1 MSAEDRE
8 TPPFPVLYYPLHSG
22 SPAAPPHARHY
33 RTDYPASPVPPP
45 DAAAMPPPLGDDDS
59 CLLTPLI
66 PAAPPLPPPRATA
79 RLHPLP
85 LLVGALFATYHH
97 LLVAP
102 APSYYQ
108 SLFLSLGSNDTA
120 AAHLRALTVR
130 PHLAG
135 TEANALAAD
144 HVVSTLSSLSFP
156 TRVTPYEVLLSYP
169 VRRSLSLSAP
179 GRDATAFALV
189 QDTYPGD
196 PYAAASAEVVPTF
209 LAYAASGSA
218 AAEVVYANYGRTED
232 YAYLASRGVNVTGKV
247 ALARYGKV
255 YRGDIVKNARDA
267 GAAAAVIF
275 TDPKDYTPGKAFPD
289 GPWMPPTGVQVGS
302 TFKGVGDPTTPMW
315 ASSEGCER
323 VSVAEAMS
331 TDDMPGIP
339 ALPVSGRDGEEILRL
354 VGGDVAP
361 EDWQGGDGAP
371 VYRLGPGPAVLNLTY
386 TGNETIATIQ
396 NVISVIEGKEE
407 PDRYV
412 ILGNHRDAWT
422 FGAADPNSGTAALLE
437 LAQRLSKLQNKGWR
451 PRRTI
456 ILCNWDAEEYGL
468 IGSTE
473 WVEENRAMLTSR
485 TVAYLNV
492 DVGVSGSGVD
502 ASATPQLDELLK
514 QASKKVQNPDNGTE
528 SLYDLWIASDS
539 SLIGRLGGGGSDY
552 SAFVQH
558 IGIPSVDMAIGS
570 GYAVYHSLYDD
581 FIWMEKYGDPM
592 FRRHVAVASIWGLV
606 ALRLSDEEILPFNY
620 SSYATELENGAVDIN
635 KRVLGMPVSLSPLHR
650 SIKQFNRAVLKV
662 DSELQALQTWKFWS
676 PWRNNPLRARDLN
689 DRLMM
694 TERAFTEREGLS
706 GRPWYKHMIYGPSL
720 YNDYGAEVYPGA
732 DDAIQTAKKTN
743 TSESWQSVQHEIHR
757 IARVISQAALVLSG
771 GLT

>member
-1 MSAEDRE
+1 
-8 TPPFPVLYYPLHSG
+8 
-22 SPAAPPHARHY
+22 
-33 RTDYPASPVPPP
+33 
-45 DAAAMPPPLGDDDS
+45 MPPPLGDDDS

-570 GYAVYHSLYDD
+570 
-581 FIWMEKYGDPM
+581 
-592 FRRHVAVASIWGLV
+592 VASIWGLV

>member
-1 MSAEDRE
+1 
-8 TPPFPVLYYPLHSG
+8 
-22 SPAAPPHARHY
+22 
-33 RTDYPASPVPPP
+33 
-45 DAAAMPPPLGDDDS
+45 
-59 CLLTPLI
+59 
-66 PAAPPLPPPRATA
+66 
-79 RLHPLP
+79 PLP
-85 LLVGALFATYHH
+85 LLVGALFATYYH

-169 VRRSLSLSAP
+169 VGRSLSLSAP

-218 AAEVVYANYGRTED
+218 AAEVVYANYGRRED

-323 VSVAEAMS
+323 VSVAKAMS
-331 TDDMPGIP
+331 THDMPGIP

-528 SLYDLWIASDS
+528 SLYDLWMASDS

-570 GYAVYHSLYDD
+570 VYHSLYDD
-581 FIWMEKYGDPM
+581 FTWMEKYGDPM

-676 PWRNNPLRARDLN
+676 PWRNNPLRVRDLN

-694 TERAFTEREGLS
+694 TERAFTEWEGLS
-706 GRPWYKHMIYGPSL
+706 GRP
-720 YNDYGAEVYPGA
+720 
-732 DDAIQTAKKTN
+732 
-743 TSESWQSVQHEIHR
+743 
-757 IARVISQAALVLSG
+757 
-771 GLT
+771 

>member
-1 MSAEDRE
+1 
-8 TPPFPVLYYPLHSG
+8 
-22 SPAAPPHARHY
+22 
-33 RTDYPASPVPPP
+33 
-45 DAAAMPPPLGDDDS
+45 MPPPLGDDDS

-66 PAAPPLPPPRATA
+66 SASPPPLPPRATA

-85 LLVGALFATYHH
+85 LLVGALFATYYH

-108 SLFLSLGSNDTA
+108 SLFLSLGCNDTA

-179 GRDATAFALV
+179 GHATTTFALV

-255 YRGDIVKNARDA
+255 YRGDIVINARDA

-275 TDPKDYTPGKAFPD
+275 TDAKDYTPGKAFPD
-289 GPWMPPTGVQVGS
+289 GPWMPATGVQVGS

-323 VSVAEAMS
+323 VSIAEAMA

-361 EDWQGGDGAP
+361 EDWQGGEGAP
-371 VYRLGPGPAVLNLTY
+371 VYHLGPGPAVLNLSY

-437 LAQRLSKLQNKGWR
+437 MLGCLVLELTRQPLLNLINCLSKR
-451 PRRTI
+451 VRR
-456 ILCNWDAEEYGL
+456 
-468 IGSTE
+468 
-473 WVEENRAMLTSR
+473 
-485 TVAYLNV
+485 
-492 DVGVSGSGVD
+492 
-502 ASATPQLDELLK
+502 
-514 QASKKVQNPDNGTE
+514 KVQNPDNGTE
-528 SLYDLWIASDS
+528 SLYDMWMASDN

-581 FIWMEKYGDPM
+581 FTWMEKYGDPM

-620 SSYATELENGAVDIN
+620 SSYVTELENGAVDIN
-635 KRVLGMPVSLSPLHR
+635 KRVLGMPVSLSPLHK
-650 SIKQFNRAVLKV
+650 SIKQLNRAVLKV

-676 PWRNNPLRARDLN
+676 PWRNDRLRVRDLN

-720 YNDYGAEVYPGA
+720 YNDYGAEVYPGV

>member
-1 MSAEDRE
+1 
-8 TPPFPVLYYPLHSG
+8 
-22 SPAAPPHARHY
+22 
-33 RTDYPASPVPPP
+33 
-45 DAAAMPPPLGDDDS
+45 MPPPLGDDDS

-514 QASKKVQNPDNGTE
+514 QASKK
-528 SLYDLWIASDS
+528 
-539 SLIGRLGGGGSDY
+539 IGRLGGGGSDY

>member
-1 MSAEDRE
+1 M
-8 TPPFPVLYYPLHSG
+8 
-22 SPAAPPHARHY
+22 APPH
-33 RTDYPASPVPPP
+33 VE
-45 DAAAMPPPLGDDDS
+45 DDPS
-59 CLLTPLI
+59 TRTPLI
-66 PAAPPLPPPRATA
+66 AAPPLPRREAA

-85 LLVGALFATYHH
+85 LLVAAAFATYYH

-102 APSYYQ
+102 APSYYH

-120 AAHLRALTVR
+120 AAHLRALTAR

-135 TEANALAAD
+135 TEANAVAAE
-144 HVVSTLSSLSFP
+144 HVVSTLSFLSFP
-156 TRVTPYEVLLSYP
+156 TRVTPYSVLLSYP
-169 VRRSLSLSAP
+169 AHRSLSLSAP
-179 GRDATAFALV
+179 GRATTAFALV
-189 QDTYPGD
+189 QDTYPDD
-196 PYAAASAEVVPTF
+196 PNAGVSAEVVPTF
-209 LAYAASGSA
+209 LAYSASGSA
-218 AAEVVYANYGRTED
+218 AAEAVYANYGRAED
-232 YAYLASRGVNVTGKV
+232 YTYLASRGVNVTGKV
-247 ALARYGKV
+247 AIARYGKV
-255 YRGDIVKNARDA
+255 YRGDKVINARVA
-267 GAAAAVIF
+267 GAAAAVIY
-275 TDPKDYTPGKAFPD
+275 TDFKDYTPGKTFPD

-323 VSVAEAMS
+323 VSIAEAMA

-339 ALPVSGRDGEEILRL
+339 ALPVSGRDGEEILQL
-354 VGGDVAP
+354 IGGDVAP
-361 EDWQGGDGAP
+361 EDWQGGEGAP

-386 TGNETIATIQ
+386 TGNETMATIQ
-396 NVISVIEGKEE
+396 NVIAVIEGKEE
-407 PDRYV
+407 PERYV

-473 WVEENRAMLTSR
+473 WVEENRAMLTSK

-492 DVGVSGSGVD
+492 DIGVCNSGVD

-514 QASKKVQNPDNGTE
+514 QASKQVPNPDNGTE
-528 SLYDLWIASDS
+528 SLYDMWMASDS
-539 SLIGRLGGGGSDY
+539 SLIGRLGGGSSDY

-558 IGIPSVDMAIGS
+558 IGIPSVDMSIGS
-570 GYAVYHSLYDD
+570 DYAVYHSLYDD
-581 FIWMEKYGDPM
+581 FTWMEKYGDPM
-592 FRRHVAVASIWGLV
+592 FRRHVAVASMWGLL

-620 SSYATELENGAVDIN
+620 SSYVAELEKGAVGIHE
-635 KRVLGMPVSLSPLHR
+635 RVLGMHVSLSPLHK
-650 SIKQFNRAVLKV
+650 SIKEFDRAVLKV
-662 DSELQALQTWKFWS
+662 NSELEVLQTRKFWS
-676 PWRNNPLRARDLN
+676 PWRNNPLKVRDLN

-720 YNDYGAEVYPGA
+720 YNDYGAEVYPGV

-757 IARVISQAALVLSG
+757 IARIISQAALVLSG
-771 GLT
+771 ELT

>member
-1 MSAEDRE
+1 
-8 TPPFPVLYYPLHSG
+8 
-22 SPAAPPHARHY
+22 
-33 RTDYPASPVPPP
+33 
-45 DAAAMPPPLGDDDS
+45 MPPPLGHDDS

-66 PAAPPLPPPRATA
+66 PATPPLPPRATA

-85 LLVGALFATYHH
+85 LLVGALFATYYH

-135 TEANALAAD
+135 TEANALAAE

-275 TDPKDYTPGKAFPD
+275 TDTKDYTPGKAFPD
-289 GPWMPPTGVQVGS
+289 GPWMPATGVQVGS

-315 ASSEGCER
+315 ASSGGCER
-323 VSVAEAMS
+323 VSIAEAMA

-354 VGGDVAP
+354 IGGDVAP
-361 EDWQGGDGAP
+361 EDWQGGEGAP

-437 LAQRLSKLQNKGWR
+437 
-451 PRRTI
+451 
-456 ILCNWDAEEYGL
+456 

-528 SLYDLWIASDS
+528 SLYDMWMASDS
-539 SLIGRLGGGGSDY
+539 SQIGRLGGGGSDY

-581 FIWMEKYGDPM
+581 FTWMEKYGDPM
-592 FRRHVAVASIWGLV
+592 FRRHVVVASIWGLV

-620 SSYATELENGAVDIN
+620 SSYVQELENGAVDIN
-635 KRVLGMPVSLSPLHR
+635 KRVLGMPVNLSPLHK
-650 SIKQFNRAVLKV
+650 SIEQLNRAVLKV

-676 PWRNNPLRARDLN
+676 PSQNDPLRVRDLN

-706 GRPWYKHMIYGPSL
+706 GRPWYKHMVSCCGFGKIRCWFITYHRAKGKEISQIYGPSL
-720 YNDYGAEVYPGA
+720 YNDYGAEVYPGV
-732 DDAIQTAKKTN
+732 DDAIQTAKKAN
-743 TSESWQSVQHEIHR
+743 TTESWQSVQHEIHR

>member
-1 MSAEDRE
+1 
-8 TPPFPVLYYPLHSG
+8 
-22 SPAAPPHARHY
+22 
-33 RTDYPASPVPPP
+33 
-45 DAAAMPPPLGDDDS
+45 AMPPPLGGDDS

-66 PAAPPLPPPRATA
+66 PATPPPLPPRATA

-85 LLVGALFATYHH
+85 LLVGALFATYYH

-169 VRRSLSLSAP
+169 VGRSLSLSAP

-218 AAEVVYANYGRTED
+218 AAEVVYANYGRRED

-323 VSVAEAMS
+323 VSVAKAMS
-331 TDDMPGIP
+331 THDMPGIP

-528 SLYDLWIASDS
+528 SLYDLWMASDS
-539 SLIGRLGGGGSDY
+539 SLLYIKIGRLGGGGSDY

-581 FIWMEKYGDPM
+581 FTWMEKYGDPM

-676 PWRNNPLRARDLN
+676 PWRNNPLRVRDLN

-694 TERAFTEREGLS
+694 TERAFTEWEGLS

>member
-1 MSAEDRE
+1 
-8 TPPFPVLYYPLHSG
+8 
-22 SPAAPPHARHY
+22 
-33 RTDYPASPVPPP
+33 
-45 DAAAMPPPLGDDDS
+45 MPPPLGHDDS

-66 PAAPPLPPPRATA
+66 PATPPLPPRATA

-85 LLVGALFATYHH
+85 LLVGALFATYYH

-135 TEANALAAD
+135 TEANALAAE

-275 TDPKDYTPGKAFPD
+275 TDTKDYTPGKAFPD
-289 GPWMPPTGVQVGS
+289 GPWMPATGVQVGS

-315 ASSEGCER
+315 ASSGGCER
-323 VSVAEAMS
+323 VSIAEAMA

-354 VGGDVAP
+354 IGGDVAP
-361 EDWQGGDGAP
+361 EDWQGGEGAP

-437 LAQRLSKLQNKGWR
+437 
-451 PRRTI
+451 
-456 ILCNWDAEEYGL
+456 

-528 SLYDLWIASDS
+528 SLYDMWMASDS
-539 SLIGRLGGGGSDY
+539 SQIGRLGGGGSDY

-581 FIWMEKYGDPM
+581 FTWMEKYGDPM
-592 FRRHVAVASIWGLV
+592 FRRHVVVASIWGLV

-620 SSYATELENGAVDIN
+620 SSYVQELENGAVDIN
-635 KRVLGMPVSLSPLHR
+635 KRVLGMPVNLSPLHK
-650 SIKQFNRAVLKV
+650 SIEQLNRAVLKV

-676 PWRNNPLRARDLN
+676 PSQNDPLRVRDLN

-720 YNDYGAEVYPGA
+720 YNDYGAEVYPGV
-732 DDAIQTAKKTN
+732 DDAIQTAKKAN
-743 TSESWQSVQHEIHR
+743 TTESWQSVQHEIHR

>member
-1 MSAEDRE
+1 
-8 TPPFPVLYYPLHSG
+8 
-22 SPAAPPHARHY
+22 
-33 RTDYPASPVPPP
+33 
-45 DAAAMPPPLGDDDS
+45 MPPPHGDDES
-59 CLLTPLI
+59 YAHTPLI
-66 PAAPPLPPPRATA
+66 PPPPLPRRATA
-79 RLHPLP
+79 RLHLFP
-85 LLVGALFATYHH
+85 LLVAATFAAYYH
-97 LLVAP
+97 LVAAP

-120 AAHLRALTVR
+120 AAHLRALTIR

-135 TEANALAAD
+135 TPANALAAE

-156 TRVTPYEVLLSYP
+156 TRVTPYSVLLSYP
-169 VRRSLSLSAP
+169 VHRSLSLSAP
-179 GRDATAFALV
+179 GRATTAFALV
-189 QDTYPGD
+189 QDAYPDD
-196 PYAAASAEVVPTF
+196 PSAAASAEAVPTF

-232 YAYLASRGVNVTGKV
+232 YADLASRGVNVTGKV

-255 YRGDIVKNARDA
+255 YRGDIVKNAHEA
-267 GAAAAVIF
+267 GAAAAVIY
-275 TDPKDYTPGKAFPD
+275 TDAKDYALGKTFPD

-302 TFKGVGDPTTPMW
+302 TFKGVGDPTTPLW

-323 VSVAEAMS
+323 VSVAEAMA

-339 ALPVSGRDGEEILRL
+339 ALPVSGRDGQEILQL
-354 VGGDVAP
+354 IGGDVAP
-361 EDWQGGDGAP
+361 EDWQGSDGAP

-386 TGNETIATIQ
+386 IGNETMATIQ

-422 FGAADPNSGTAALLE
+422 FGAADPNSGTATLLE
-437 LAQRLSKLQNKGWR
+437 LAQRLSELQKKGWR

-473 WVEENRAMLTSR
+473 WVEENRAMLTLR

-492 DVGVSGSGVD
+492 DIAVSSSGFDV
-502 ASATPQLDELLK
+502 SATPQLDQLLK
-514 QASKKVQNPDNGTE
+514 QASKQVQNPDNGTE
-528 SLYDLWIASDS
+528 SLYDLWMASDGS
-539 SLIGRLGGGGSDY
+539 PLIGRLGGGGSDY

-558 IGIPSVDMAIGS
+558 IGIPSIDISIGS
-570 GYAVYHSLYDD
+570 A
-581 FIWMEKYGDPM
+581 
-592 FRRHVAVASIWGLV
+592 ASIWGLV
-606 ALRLSDEEILPFNY
+606 ALKLSDEEILPFNY
-620 SSYATELENGAVDIN
+620 SSYVAELENGAVDIN
-635 KRVLGMPVSLSPLHR
+635 ERVLGMPVSVSPLHK
-650 SIKQFNRAVLKV
+650 SIKEFNRAVIKV
-662 DSELQALQTWKFWS
+662 DSELKVLQTWKVWS
-676 PWRNNPLRARDLN
+676 PWRNNPMRVRDLN

-694 TERAFTEREGLS
+694 TERAFTDREGLF
-706 GRPWYKHMIYGPSL
+706 GRPWYKHMIYAPSR
-720 YNDYGAEVYPGA
+720 YNDYGAQVYPGA
-732 DDAIQTAKKTN
+732 DDAIQTAKRTN

-757 IARVISQAALVLSG
+757 IARVINQAALVLSG

>member
-1 MSAEDRE
+1 
-8 TPPFPVLYYPLHSG
+8 
-22 SPAAPPHARHY
+22 
-33 RTDYPASPVPPP
+33 
-45 DAAAMPPPLGDDDS
+45 MPPPLGHDDS
-59 CLLTPLI
+59 CLRAPLI
-66 PAAPPLPPPRATA
+66 PATPPLPPRATA

-85 LLVGALFATYHH
+85 LLVGALFAAYYH
-97 LLVAP
+97 LLVEP

-179 GRDATAFALV
+179 GHATTTFALV

-247 ALARYGKV
+247 ALARYGEV

-323 VSVAEAMS
+323 VSVAEAMA

-361 EDWQGGDGAP
+361 EDWQGGEGAP
-371 VYRLGPGPAVLNLTY
+371 VYHLGPGPAVLNLSY

-437 LAQRLSKLQNKGWR
+437 LAERLSKLQTKGWR

-492 DVGVSGSGVD
+492 DVGVSGSGLD

-514 QASKKVQNPDNGTE
+514 QASKK
-528 SLYDLWIASDS
+528 
-539 SLIGRLGGGGSDY
+539 IGRLGGGGSDY

-558 IGIPSVDMAIGS
+558 IGIPSVQMSIWS
-570 GYAVYHSLYDD
+570 EYAVYHSLYDD
-581 FIWMEKYGDPM
+581 FTWMEKYGDPM

-620 SSYATELENGAVDIN
+620 SSYVTELENGAVDIN
-635 KRVLGMPVSLSPLHR
+635 KRVLGMPVSLSPIHK
-650 SIKQFNRAVLKV
+650 SIKQLNRAVLKV

-676 PWRNNPLRARDLN
+676 PWRNNPLRVRDLN

-706 GRPWYKHMIYGPSL
+706 GRPWYKNMIYGPSL
-720 YNDYGAEVYPGA
+720 YNDYGAEVYPGV
-732 DDAIQTAKKTN
+732 DDSIQTAKKAN

-757 IARVISQAALVLSG
+757 VARVISQSASVLSG